1 MNKAMTREPSKDA
14 WILCF
19 FLSMIF
25 AVSLIF
31 IPLILANGKPSNKS
45 NNVVP
50 KYGTAEYQEFVAQF
64 EEEHGRPWGISD
76 QMSAMKNGAAV
87 MAGYFS
93 ACFAFVV
100 LYLTIHDC
108 VCFFKEKR
116 AYRMGFIR
124 EMPYSGKTQLIHT
137 AINFC
142 GLLLLVGVGFITFIN
157 PFIIQSIS

>member
-93 ACFAFVV
+93 GMFC
-100 LYLTIHDC
+100 L
-108 VCFFKEKR
+108 
-116 AYRMGFIR
+116 
-124 EMPYSGKTQLIHT
+124 
-137 AINFC
+137 C
-142 GLLLLVGVGFITFIN
+142 GLVPNN
-157 PFIIQSIS
+157 P